1 MCSSIQSAN
10 GIVQL
15 SPDLAEE
22 IRKEVDSM
30 ASKPL
35 RVISFA
41 YFEMEEDQWNVQFE
55 EAGKDFEQALDE
67 GSIQFT
73 FIGAFG
79 LKD

>member
-1 MCSSIQSAN
+1 M
-10 GIVQL
+10 VQL

-41 YFEMEEDQWNVQFE
+41 YFEMEEDQWNAQFE
-55 EAGKDFEQALDE
+55 QQG
-67 GSIQFT
+67 
-73 FIGAFG
+73 
-79 LKD
+79 

>member
-1 MCSSIQSAN
+1 MCSFIQSSN
-10 GIVQL
+10 GMVQL

-41 YFEMEEDQWNVQFE
+41 YFEMEEDQWNAQFE
-55 EAGKDFEQALDE
+55 QQGQDFEQALDDQ
-67 GSIQFT
+67 SI
-73 FIGAFG
+73 
-79 LKD
+79 